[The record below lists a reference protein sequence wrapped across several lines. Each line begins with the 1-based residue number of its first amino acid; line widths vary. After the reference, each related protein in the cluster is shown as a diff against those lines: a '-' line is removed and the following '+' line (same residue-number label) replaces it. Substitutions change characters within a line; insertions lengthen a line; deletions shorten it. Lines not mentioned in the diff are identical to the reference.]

1 MGQSFSLTHLA
12 PFVDI
17 SRQRIR
23 AKVIKE
29 VDTGIDEG
37 CFPLEKGSEKYNKYI
52 NKVVEGRVKEEIERG
67 VQMIQYQVITLM
79 TTNGKHNCL
88 AVVKAG

>member
-1 MGQSFSLTHLA
+1 MTHLA
-12 PFVDI
+12 PFVDV
-17 SRQRIR
+17 SRQRIK

-29 VDTGIDEG
+29 VDDGIDAG
-37 CFPLEKGSEKYNKYI
+37 DFPLEKNSPKYHRYI

-79 TTNGKHNCL
+79 TTNGKHKSL